1 MSYFFIL
8 CFNKRKHCFVI
19 LKHLKCLYLFR
30 AKSIEWQEDRV
41 VREMSCDSIKKEPVL
56 QSNRVVREISI
67 DRYQEEQRS
76 KYAADTF
83 KVD

>member
-1 MSYFFIL
+1 MFTFTDIKAGFEYKL
-8 CFNKRKHCFVI
+8 TT
-19 LKHLKCLYLFR
+19 CLYLFR

-76 KYAADTF
+76 NYAANTF
-83 KVD
+83 EVD